1 MECQR
6 AISAHYPYEAPNPSR
21 VVVGTFAGAQRSI
34 LTRIGWLMG
43 RVPDR
48 GTKGWNHP
56 ESLII
61 TP

>member
-1 MECQR
+1 MECQS

-21 VVVGTFAGAQRSI
+21 VFVGTFAGAQRSI
-34 LTRIGWLMG
+34 LTRIG